1 MTHITNYCCLT
12 SLKQESSEVQPP
24 ELMYWRFFF
33 FFPHRPPG
41 GLRLYHPLFPR
52 LLKHSIKTL
61 ITLIPEL
68 FYLRDTKGEAVLSQ
82 KSVLFSEE
90 LRLPMKERIHINW
103 NKIPCSCCSQQF
115 SLRRKFFFFFS
126 FSLLMLYPSH
136 LVELSSQL
144 LRGLC
149 LQLPHFHLQ
158 HTFY

>member
-1 MTHITNYCCLT
+1 MTHLTNYSCLT
-12 SLKQESSEVQPP
+12 SLKQESSEVQQLA
-24 ELMYWRFFF
+24 LMYWRFFF
-33 FFPHRPPG
+33 FFFYSPPG
-41 GLRLYHPLFPR
+41 GPPLYHPLFPR

-68 FYLRDTKGEAVLSQ
+68 FYLRNRKGEAVLPQ
-82 KSVLFSEE
+82 NSVLFSEE

-103 NKIPCSCCSQQF
+103 NKILCSCCSQQF
-115 SLRRKFFFFFS
+115 SLRRKIFFFF